1 MSAFAWLDYFAA
13 ECLVSISRGAVVH
26 GARAPDPDRSGPVRS
41 DLEVSEPACSEDKEV
56 RDTLKEGAG
65 LLMDL
70 RRFRPM
76 SADSESSNLSGSG
89 AELESLSSGE
99 SGYITLSEGTGT
111 PAGTPTPGYSPMGTP
126 TPGYSPRGTPILVHT
141 PSVTPIP
148 KQARATRGSGSP
160 GKRHQCLYEGCH
172 KIYGKSS
179 HLKAHMRTHTG
190 ERPFPC
196 TWQDCGKKFARSDE
210 LARHYRTHTGEKKFA
225 CPVCGKRFMR
235 SDHLMKHARHHPNFH
250 PSMVKRQRHSTISP
264 TESVACAPGIWTG
277 SPIYSSIPS
286 PAKFL

>member
-190 ERPFPC
+190 NQTNECEHNTCSYSIAIKEDISGHWTVYVKEEIFYCRI
-196 TWQDCGKKFARSDE
+196 TTV
-210 LARHYRTHTGEKKFA
+210 L
-225 CPVCGKRFMR
+225 FMR

-286 PAKFL
+286 P